1 MEQALYI
8 ECYAGISGD
17 MFVASL
23 LDLGVDKDYLLS
35 NLQTLP
41 LEGYK
46 INISRVK
53 KMALD
58 ACDFNVILDVDNHD
72 HDMQYLYE
80 ENHEHTHEHEHSHEH
95 KHEHHEHHIHEANHT
110 HHIHRNL
117 NDVTTIINNSQ
128 ITDNAK
134 SIANKIFQIIA
145 EAEAKAHGT
154 SVEQV
159 HFHEVGA
166 VDSIVDITAAAIC
179 IDKLNINKVFC
190 SSLSEGKGFVNCQH
204 GAIPIPVPAVVNIVS
219 ANDLKLHFT
228 NTKGELITPTGAAI
242 IAAIKTDDSMPE
254 NFMIEKIGIG
264 AGKRQYNIPNV
275 VRSMLIKY

>member
-95 KHEHHEHHIHEANHT
+95 KHEHHE

-275 VRSMLIKY
+275 IRSMLIKY

>member
-23 LDLGVDKDYLLS
+23 LDLGVDKDYLLN

-58 ACDFNVILDVDNHD
+58 ACDFNIILDIDNHD

-80 ENHEHTHEHEHSHEH
+80 ENHEHSHEH
-95 KHEHHEHHIHEANHT
+95 KHKHHEHHIHEANHT

>member
-242 IAAIKTDDSMPE
+242 IAAIKTDDTLPE

>member
-110 HHIHRNL
+110 HHVHRNL

-242 IAAIKTDDSMPE
+242 IAAIKTDDTLPE
-254 NFMIEKIGIG
+254 NFMIKKIGIG

>member
-80 ENHEHTHEHEHSHEH
+80 ENHEHTHEHKHSHEH

-110 HHIHRNL
+110 HHVHRNL

-264 AGKRQYNIPNV
+264 AGKRQYNIPNI

>member
-242 IAAIKTDDSMPE
+242 IATIKTDDSMPE

>member
-95 KHEHHEHHIHEANHT
+95 KHEHHEHHTHEANHT
-110 HHIHRNL
+110 HHVHRNL

-242 IAAIKTDDSMPE
+242 IATIKTDDSMPE

>member
-110 HHIHRNL
+110 HHVHRNL

>member
-228 NTKGELITPTGAAI
+228 NTKGELITPSGAAI

>member
-117 NDVTTIINNSQ
+117 ND
-128 ITDNAK
+128 
-134 SIANKIFQIIA
+134 
-145 EAEAKAHGT
+145 G
-154 SVEQV
+154 
-159 HFHEVGA
+159 
-166 VDSIVDITAAAIC
+166 
-179 IDKLNINKVFC
+179 
-190 SSLSEGKGFVNCQH
+190 
-204 GAIPIPVPAVVNIVS
+204 
-219 ANDLKLHFT
+219 
-228 NTKGELITPTGAAI
+228 
-242 IAAIKTDDSMPE
+242 
-254 NFMIEKIGIG
+254 
-264 AGKRQYNIPNV
+264 YNHHQ
-275 VRSMLIKY
+275 

>member
-80 ENHEHTHEHEHSHEH
+80 ENHEHSHEH

>member
-23 LDLGVDKDYLLS
+23 LDLGVDKDYLLN

-95 KHEHHEHHIHEANHT
+95 KHEHHEHHTHEANHT
-110 HHIHRNL
+110 HHVHRNL

-166 VDSIVDITAAAIC
+166 VDSIVDIIAAAIC

-190 SSLSEGKGFVNCQH
+190 SSLSEGKGFINCQH

-219 ANDLKLHFT
+219 ANNLKLHLT
-228 NTKGELITPTGAAI
+228 NIKGELITPTGAAI
-242 IAAIKTDDSMPE
+242 IAAIKTDDTLPE

>member
-23 LDLGVDKDYLLS
+23 LDLGVDKDYLLN